1 MRSFYKDGNERV
13 TRGRERVKS
22 VGNRSSVRIL
32 SVVKQAIEKMR
43 RINVIFSFSFLI
55 KVHF

>member
-43 RINVIFSFSFLI
+43 RINVIFSFFLI

>member
-1 MRSFYKDGNERV
+1 MVMRV